1 MCLVSGFVDVITIN
15 AISKAKVRFVNVSKM
30 VTYFYT
36 HDAIV
41 DMNKETVYVY
51 RDGYYQERTV
61 ADLKAWA
68 QDIVYEALPE
78 DKSYSN
84 LDVSDVEYGRM
95 YLATRSSSNWVDNF
109 YKELLLRSSANVDV
123 YSGELKKKRQGV
135 VPFKNGLFCVK
146 KGFMP
151 HSDKTKKYYFTYQ
164 LPYDCL
170 LYTSPSPRDRQKS
183 RMPSSA

>member
-1 MCLVSGFVDVITIN
+1 M
-15 AISKAKVRFVNVSKM
+15 NVSKM

-164 LPYDCL
+164 LPYDYDADADCPTFRKFL
-170 LYTSPSPRDRQKS
+170 FDE
-183 RMPSSA
+183 A